1 MGVVESYDGG
11 AERYTVKLSDGSKL
25 ALRQACLLQMLQVS
39 LIGLEGELACHNGQA
54 AGTIFEPYPEPYPRT
69 RTRTRTRTRS

>member
-1 MGVVESYDGG
+1 VGVVESYDGG

-39 LIGLEGELACHNGQA
+39 LIGLEGELARHNGQA
-54 AGTIFEPYPEPYPRT
+54 GTIF
-69 RTRTRTRTRS
+69 